1 MRIPA
6 PSSIRA
12 RLTLWYVCVL
22 AVLLLVYM
30 VIVFIFQYATLT
42 SQIFH
47 DEVQDVVTVEGLLH
61 FDAHG
66 TLQLT
71 QDYYSRP
78 QSHLLLDRMMEI
90 RDLSGN
96 VLYRSNTLQ
105 GLPLG
110 GPNKP
115 NEGDTGFNERIVR
128 LEDGRYVFVVSHI
141 HGMNGRT
148 LLIRLGY
155 SLGPLRDRMWQF
167 LALLLIA
174 FPVAVAI
181 AAFAGQSIAKRALQ
195 PLEEMTARA
204 AAITAHNLN
213 DRLTISNPED
223 ELGHMAAVF
232 NHLLERLEQAFQQLQ
247 RFTADAAH
255 ELRTPLASLRA
266 MGEVALEREDGAESY
281 REALSSILE
290 ETGRLNE
297 TVNSLLLLA
306 RAEVFHGGSEGDIF
320 SISELVDE
328 VLTLLGVL
336 IDERHIEVI
345 QENLA
350 TGEIMVKGDR
360 GLLRVA
366 ILNVLHNA
374 LKFSPETGELRV
386 RYQQIGEPQAM
397 VRLIVEDQGP
407 GIAPG
412 EHEKIFERFF
422 RSRNQSQHMSSG
434 TGLGLPIARLVIERV
449 GGTIRFDEYVL
460 HGSRCVIEL
469 PRFDCKRNE
478 PRSDHRRSDAL

>member
-22 AVLLLVYM
+22 AILLLVYAI
-30 VIVFIFQYATLT
+30 IVFIFQYATLT
-42 SQIFH
+42 SQLFH
-47 DEVQDVVTVEGLLH
+47 DEVQDVVTVEGLLY

-66 TLQLT
+66 ALRLR

-78 QSHLLLDRMMEI
+78 QSHLLLDRMMEV

-115 NEGDTGFNERIVR
+115 DEGDTGFNERIIR
-128 LEDGRYVFVVSHI
+128 LEDGRRVFVVSHI
-141 HGMNGRT
+141 HGMDGRT

-155 SLGPLRDRMWQF
+155 SLVPLRDRMWQF
-167 LALLLIA
+167 LLLLLIA
-174 FPVAVAI
+174 LPVAI
-181 AAFAGQSIAKRALQ
+181 AIAALAGQTIAKRALR

-204 AAITAHNLN
+204 AGITAHNLN
-213 DRLTISNPED
+213 DRLIISNPND

-232 NHLLERLEQAFQQLQ
+232 NRLLERLEESFQQLQ

-266 MGEVALEREDGAESY
+266 VGEVALERGDDAESY

-306 RAEVFHGGSEGDIF
+306 QAEVIQGNSEGDVF
-320 SISELVDE
+320 SISELVGE

-345 QENLA
+345 QENSA
-350 TGEIMVKGDR
+350 TGRVMVKGDR

-374 LKFSPETGELRV
+374 LKFSPARGQLKI
-386 RYQQIGEPQAM
+386 RYQQTSEARAT
-397 VRLIVEDQGP
+397 VLVAVEDQGP

-412 EHEKIFERFF
+412 EYEKVFDRFF
-422 RSRNQSQHMSSG
+422 RGRNQSGYMSSG
-434 TGLGLPIARLVIERV
+434 TGLGLPIARLVIERM
-449 GGTIRFDEYVL
+449 GGTIRFDENVI

-469 PRFDCKRNE
+469 PRFG
-478 PRSDHRRSDAL
+478 